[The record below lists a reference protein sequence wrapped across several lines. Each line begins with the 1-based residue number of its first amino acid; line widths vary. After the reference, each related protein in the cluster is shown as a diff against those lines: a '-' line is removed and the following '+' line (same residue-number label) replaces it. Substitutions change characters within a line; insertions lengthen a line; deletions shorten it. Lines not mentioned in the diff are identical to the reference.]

1 MHMLSS
7 MSIMLKSTAKETWTA
22 LMERF
27 DTPGA
32 AGLFAEFQKILVY
45 KFPPGA
51 NPATEFNVLA
61 KAFERLNE
69 KGFTIPEPMRVMFF
83 LSALSHKWEGTAQ
96 NILFNMDVKS
106 TTIHD
111 ILPIISG
118 EWERKQ
124 SVQGGVSHGAF
135 AARANLKTNNGKKP
149 QWKAGTPHPYKK
161 HQNASSGP
169 SGQGQNSQGQWRN
182 ANYKK
187 QPFKP
192 RFPQTSNNNRQQAG
206 QSQHPSKGPNWT
218 RNVQNRNNKRLAAAL
233 REQEGGTSKHG
244 ANISKFANM
253 ALIDRISPSG
263 EIDCKKDTEK
273 DDLMEIDLS
282 SDNFPVLS
290 RANNKGKAKEAGAEL
305 TLGNHKI
312 AELNDAMK
320 TKLSLDNL
328 VAHNQG
334 YQDNFENETYHDW
347 MHPNPIGDRPC
358 RTDSVLES
366 VLSPLGD
373 SNKENM
379 SICFDDE
386 DAKAEHENQYHKV
399 LWIAEEGDL
408 ATKQIKVAE
417 LLSDLCKMKNA
428 DCAAKEIEVAGFL
441 QGLANANANEIKE
454 NNAKLEGEYEEKHAK
469 VKREEKRATEKHE
482 EKEREKK
489 FLGNWYDDTIM
500 TMGSYPNNDPHNDD
514 AVSYGSWNDDFDLR
528 YDSQFVEKVT
538 LGQMSQGC
546 GQRRCGKQRLTYRVC

>member
-1 MHMLSS
+1 
-7 MSIMLKSTAKETWTA
+7 
-22 LMERF
+22 
-27 DTPGA
+27 
-32 AGLFAEFQKILVY
+32 
-45 KFPPGA
+45 
-51 NPATEFNVLA
+51 
-61 KAFERLNE
+61 
-69 KGFTIPEPMRVMFF
+69 MRVMFF
-83 LSALSHKWEGTAQ
+83 LSALPPKWEGTSQ

-111 ILPIISG
+111 VLPIISG

-124 SVQGGVSHGAF
+124 LIQGGVSHGAF
-135 AARANLKTNNGKKP
+135 TARANLRTNNGKKP
-149 QWKAGTPHPYKK
+149 QWKAGAPHPYKK

-169 SGQGQNSQGQWRN
+169 SGQGQNQQGQWRQ

-192 RFPQTSNNNRQQAG
+192 RFPPSSSNNRQQAG
-206 QSQHPSKGPNWT
+206 PRHPSKGPNWT
-218 RNVQNRNNKRLAAAL
+218 RNVQNRSNKRLAAAL

-244 ANISKFANM
+244 ANIPKFANM
-253 ALIDRISPSG
+253 ALIDWIGPSG
-263 EIDCKKDTEK
+263 EIESKKDIEEGE
-273 DDLMEIDLS
+273 LMDIDLS
-282 SDNFPVLS
+282 SDNFPMLS
-290 RANNKGKAKEAGAEL
+290 KANDKGKAREANSEL

-312 AELNDAMK
+312 AELNDAIK

-347 MHPNPIGDRPC
+347 MHPNPMGDRPC
-358 RTDSVLES
+358 ETDSILES

-379 SICFDDE
+379 SICFHDE
-386 DAKAEHENQYHKV
+386 DAKAERENQYHKT

-408 ATKQIKVAE
+408 ATKEMKVAE
-417 LLSDLCKMKNA
+417 LLSDLRKRKNKDRA
-428 DCAAKEIEVAGFL
+428 TKEIEVAFFL
-441 QGLANANANEIKE
+441 KGLANANANEIKE
-454 NNAKLEGEYEEKHAK
+454 NNTKLKREYAEKGAK
-469 VKREEKRATEKHE
+469 VKREEKRAIEKCE
-482 EKEREKK
+482 EKEREEK

-528 YDSQFVEKVT
+528 YDSQFSLNKANDQI
-538 LGQMSQGC
+538 LAKLKPSNSN
-546 GQRRCGKQRLTYRVC
+546 VCNSVPINVAYSVLKRENGSDDSYWLVDGGASIHCTPYISDFSKYKEYYS